1 MDTIF
6 VTNNG
11 DFSFEDGFA
20 GKRYQFSVG
29 STVEIPLLA
38 AKHIFGY
45 GEQDKTPYLV
55 RLGWLQ
61 LSNELDKAMV
71 KLNKFKFD
79 KQQPVKGHSKAP
91 VVDKVAPLPLKNGR
105 GANVQ
110 AA

>member
-1 MDTIF
+1 METLF

-11 DFSFEDGFA
+11 DFSFEDGFD
-20 GKRYQFSVG
+20 GKRYQFAID

-45 GEQDKTPYLV
+45 GEDNKIPYLI

-61 LSNELDKAMV
+61 VSNDMDKAMG
-71 KLNKFKFD
+71 KLANFQFD
-79 KQQPVKGHSKAP
+79 TQRPIKGHSKAP
-91 VVDKVAPLPLKNGR
+91 VVDKVAPLPLKNGG
-105 GANVQ
+105 GAKVQ